1 MLSHLEK
8 TDSLSSLLDPSSPI
22 PLFHQLRDI
31 LERWFC
37 QDFTLRD
44 DLPTEKEI
52 TERFGVSRIT
62 VRRAI
67 DTLINESILTRPKSR
82 GRLRLQKVHLTQKL
96 NRLRGFFTDD
106 LLAAG
111 IKASTKVIDLSR
123 VKMEK
128 VNDILGLQ
136 KDDECYRVE
145 RLHYGDGK
153 PVAHQVSYIPVKLLP
168 DLEQYDLSASLMQM
182 FDKLLKKPVV
192 RGEQQLVVQEI
203 TMDEA
208 TYLDLPINAYVIK
221 ISRTAYTEDNQ
232 AIEYFIATLNPKC
245 YQFSM
250 SVYAE

>member
-1 MLSHLEK
+1 MLSHLDK
-8 TDSLSSLLDPSSPI
+8 SDSLSSLLDPSSPV
-22 PLFHQLRDI
+22 PLFHQLRDV
-31 LERWFC
+31 LERWFY
-37 QDFTLRD
+37 QDFTIRD

-67 DTLINESILTRPKSR
+67 DTLINEAILVRPKSR

-111 IKASTKVIDLSR
+111 IKASTKVISFSR
-123 VKMEK
+123 VSIDK
-128 VNDILGLQ
+128 VNEILGLAG
-136 KDDECYRVE
+136 DDECYRVE

-153 PVAHQVSYIPVKLLP
+153 PVAHQVSYIPVRLIP
-168 DLEQYDLSASLMQM
+168 DLEQYDLSASLMQL
-182 FDKLLKKPVV
+182 FDKVLSKPVV

-203 TMDEA
+203 AMDESS
-208 TYLDLPINAYVIK
+208 YLDLPLSAYVIK

-232 AIEYFIATLNPKC
+232 AVEYFIATLNPKC